1 MRKSN
6 LCPICANCYVSWAVM
21 GFHYI
26 VVPRVAKDQAG
37 IKVREVWLKR
47 LHLVGQK
54 ITNNIR
60 VCNAHFVLGKP
71 FYYTGETHPDWAPS
85 LNFDKVYVYAKSA
98 MDRESRRVILNVQR
112 AFQEMVQDP
121 EQVPI
126 ENVHL
131 NEEVV
136 NISLTEGHEELFPPL
151 CTEAE

>member
-1 MRKSN
+1 MGPDNDSD
-6 LCPICANCYVSWAVM
+6 ANEDELYEKRIEVRRRM
-21 GFHYI
+21 
-26 VVPRVAKDQAG
+26 VPFYRQRAD
-37 IKVREVWLKR
+37 IFDLFDDN
-47 LHLVGQK
+47 K
-54 ITNNIR
+54 IYKLIATY
-60 VCNAHFVLGKP
+60 LGKP

-85 LNFDKVYVYAKSA
+85 LNFDKVYVNAKSA

-136 NISLTEGHEELFPPL
+136 NISLAEGHEELFPPL